1 MGSNIKFLSS
11 KVRGLQCKRKRLKV
25 TEYLKDKIG
34 SNGFLFLQETHST
47 EKNEISWK
55 KDFNGQMFFSHGK
68 SNSCGVLISYF
79 GPYKLSIKK
88 QLRDN
93 DGRILILDLT
103 IDDQSFILI
112 NYYNPNTEAQQLE
125 KLEGLGNL
133 LSTLN
138 ISLNN
143 NIIFGGDFNLFFNSK
158 LEASGGNPLFKHH
171 SVGRLIE
178 LKEKFNLNN
187 IWRIRNPKKKV
198 FSFRQNHSSGFLQRR
213 LGYFFVSNNIQEFV
227 IDAKVL
233 PAFLSDHSPILIS
246 YSPYSDI
253 EKSAGFWKFNNSLL
267 FNENYTVSLK
277 KLISDT
283 KIKFNSYDFADSQ
296 FKWEFLKYEIR
307 KFTIEFSKRLARD
320 QRRKKIF

>member
-11 KVRGLQCKRKRLKV
+11 NIRGLQCKRKRLKV

-34 SNGFLFLQETHST
+34 SNGILFLQETHST

-55 KDFNGQMFFSHGK
+55 NDFNGQMFFSHGK

-125 KLEGLGNL
+125 KLEELGNL

-143 NIIFGGDFNLFFNSK
+143 NIIFG
-158 LEASGGNPLFKHH
+158 
-171 SVGRLIE
+171 
-178 LKEKFNLNN
+178 
-187 IWRIRNPKKKV
+187 
-198 FSFRQNHSSGFLQRR
+198 
-213 LGYFFVSNNIQEFV
+213 
-227 IDAKVL
+227 
-233 PAFLSDHSPILIS
+233 
-246 YSPYSDI
+246 
-253 EKSAGFWKFNNSLL
+253 
-267 FNENYTVSLK
+267 
-277 KLISDT
+277 
-283 KIKFNSYDFADSQ
+283 
-296 FKWEFLKYEIR
+296 
-307 KFTIEFSKRLARD
+307 
-320 QRRKKIF
+320 